1 MVPDLNYEYHT
12 ITIDS
17 NGQAAANTFTSYLEI
32 PLKNVVEAKLLAAH
46 VHTKTSN
53 QHTYISI
60 DELDSNFN
68 DRATPVLNGAGTIGK
83 IKGVFASLTSDVTA
97 VPAVSTT
104 TFVVTVAYIDGGNR
118 YLIDGVDR
126 PALSL
131 QRGNTYV
138 FDLSDG
144 SNSNHPLAF
153 SPTSGSGS
161 FTNGVTDNYGYDSGS
176 GTYATP
182 ANAPGNAGSQVT
194 FTVPEDAP
202 SSIYYYCVVHG
213 WGMGS
218 PTASTI
224 SETVGTDH
232 ITNFKGDY
240 DVSTQYINPL
250 RKVDKFTVNIMNQD
264 GDGILP
270 NAAGTPNYLIV
281 KFMCLK
287 GNL

>member
-1 MVPDLNYEYHT
+1 MVPDLTYEYHT

-53 QHTYISI
+53 QHIYISI

-83 IKGVFASLTSDVTA
+83 IKGVFASLISDVTA
-97 VPAVSTT
+97 V
-104 TFVVTVAYIDGGNR
+104 
-118 YLIDGVDR
+118 
-126 PALSL
+126 
-131 QRGNTYV
+131 
-138 FDLSDG
+138 
-144 SNSNHPLAF
+144 
-153 SPTSGSGS
+153 
-161 FTNGVTDNYGYDSGS
+161 
-176 GTYATP
+176 GT
-182 ANAPGNAGSQVT
+182 AN
-194 FTVPEDAP
+194 
-202 SSIYYYCVVHG
+202 
-213 WGMGS
+213 
-218 PTASTI
+218 
-224 SETVGTDH
+224 H

-281 KFMCLK
+281 KFTCLK

>member
-17 NGQAAANTFTSYLEI
+17 NGQAAANSFTSHLEI
-32 PLKNVVEAKLLAAH
+32 PLKNVVEAKLLASH

-161 FTNGVTDNYGYDSGS
+161 FTNGVTDNYGYDSDS

-182 ANAPGNAGSQVT
+182 AYAPGNAGSQVT

-213 WGMGS
+213 WNMGS

-224 SETVGTDH
+224 SEIVGTDH
-232 ITNFKGDY
+232 ITNFKDEY

-281 KFMCLK
+281 KFTCLK

>member
-17 NGQAAANTFTSYLEI
+17 NGQAAANNFTSHLEI
-32 PLKNVVEAKLLAAH
+32 PLKNVAEAKLLAAH
-46 VHTKTSN
+46 IHTKTSN

-104 TFVVTVAYIDGGNR
+104 NFTVTVASVDGGNR
-118 YLIDGVDR
+118 YHIDGVDR
-126 PALSL
+126 PVLSL

-138 FDLSDG
+138 FNLSDS
-144 SNSNHPLAF
+144 SNSGHPLAF
-153 SPTSGSGS
+153 STANGSGT
-161 FTNGVTDNYGYDSGS
+161 FTNGVTDNYGYDSS
-176 GTYATP
+176 NGTYATP
-182 ANAPGNAGSQVT
+182 ANAPGNNGSQVT

-202 SSIYYYCVVHG
+202 SSFYYYCVVHG

-218 PTASTI
+218 STASTI
-224 SETVGTDH
+224 SEIVGTDH
-232 ITNFKGDY
+232 ITNFQGDY

-281 KFMCLK
+281 KFTCLK

>member
-17 NGQAAANTFTSYLEI
+17 NGQAAANSFTSHLEI
-32 PLKNVVEAKLLAAH
+32 PLKNVVEAKLLASH

-161 FTNGVTDNYGYDSGS
+161 FTNGVTDNYGYDSDS
-176 GTYATP
+176 ATYTTP

-213 WGMGS
+213 WNMGS

-224 SETVGTDH
+224 SEIVGTDH
-232 ITNFKGDY
+232 ITNFKDEY

-281 KFMCLK
+281 KFTCLK

>member
-17 NGQAAANTFTSYLEI
+17 NGQAAANNFTSHLEI
-32 PLKNVVEAKLLAAH
+32 PLKNVVEAKLLASH
-46 VHTKTSN
+46 IHTKTSN

-83 IKGVFASLTSDVTA
+83 IKGVFASLISDVTA

-104 TFVVTVAYIDGGNR
+104 NFTVTVVGG
-118 YLIDGVDR
+118 YYQIDGVDR

-138 FDLSDG
+138 FDLSDS
-144 SNSNHPLAF
+144 SNSGHPLAF
-153 SPTSGSGS
+153 YTGLGFTGL
-161 FTNGVTDNYGYDSGS
+161 FTNGVTDNYGYDGS
-176 GTYATP
+176 GGYATP
-182 ANAPGNAGSQVT
+182 ANAPGNSGSQVT

-202 SSIYYYCVVHG
+202 SSIYYYCVIHG
-213 WGMGS
+213 DGMGS
-218 PTASTI
+218 QTASTI
-224 SETVGTDH
+224 SEIVGTDH

-281 KFMCLK
+281 KFTCLK

>member
-17 NGQAAANTFTSYLEI
+17 NGQAAANNFTSHLEI
-32 PLKNVVEAKLLAAH
+32 PLKNVVEAKLLASH
-46 VHTKTSN
+46 IHTKTSN

-97 VPAVSTT
+97 VPAVSST
-104 TFVVTVAYIDGGNR
+104 TFVVTVVNGY
-118 YLIDGVDR
+118 YQIDGVDR

-138 FDLSDG
+138 FDLSHS
-144 SNSNHPLAF
+144 SNSGHPLAF
-153 SPTSGSGS
+153 STANGSGT
-161 FTNGVTDNYGYDSGS
+161 FTNGVTDNYGYDSS
-176 GTYATP
+176 NGTYATP
-182 ANAPGNAGSQVT
+182 ANAPGNNGSQVT

-218 PTASTI
+218 STASTI
-224 SETVGTDH
+224 SEIAGTDH
-232 ITNFKGDY
+232 ITNFKDDY

-281 KFMCLK
+281 KFTCLK

>member
-12 ITIDS
+12 ITIYS
-17 NGQAAANTFTSYLEI
+17 NGQAAANNFTSHLEI
-32 PLKNVVEAKLLAAH
+32 PLKNVVEAKLLASH
-46 VHTKTSN
+46 IHTKTSN

-97 VPAVSTT
+97 VPAVSST
-104 TFVVTVAYIDGGNR
+104 TFVVTVVGGYYQIDGA
-118 YLIDGVDR
+118 DR

-138 FDLSDG
+138 FDLSDS
-144 SNSNHPLAF
+144 SNSGHPLAF
-153 SPTSGSGS
+153 STANGSGT
-161 FTNGVTDNYGYDSGS
+161 FTNGVTDNYGYDGA
-176 GTYATP
+176 GNYATP
-182 ANAPGNAGSQVT
+182 ANAPGNTGSQVT

-202 SSIYYYCVVHG
+202 SSFYYYCVVHG
-213 WGMGS
+213 WGMGR

-224 SETVGTDH
+224 SEIAGTDH
-232 ITNFKGDY
+232 ITNFKDDY

-281 KFMCLK
+281 KFTCLK

>member
-17 NGQAAANTFTSYLEI
+17 NGQAAANNFTSHLEI

-97 VPAVSTT
+97 VPGVSTT
-104 TFVVTVAYIDGGNR
+104 NFTVTVVGGYYQIN
-118 YLIDGVDR
+118 GVDR
-126 PALSL
+126 PVLSL
-131 QRGNTYV
+131 QRGNTYT
-138 FDLSDG
+138 FDLSHS
-144 SNSNHPLAF
+144 SNSGHPLAF
-153 SPTSGSGS
+153 YTGLGFTGL
-161 FTNGVTDNYGYDSGS
+161 FTNGVTDNYGYDGS
-176 GTYATP
+176 GYATP
-182 ANAPGNAGSQVT
+182 AYAPGNNGSQVT

-202 SSIYYYCVVHG
+202 SSIYYYCVIHG
-213 WGMGS
+213 DGMGS
-218 PTASTI
+218 QTASTI
-224 SETVGTDH
+224 SEIAGTDH
-232 ITNFKGDY
+232 ITNFQGDY

-270 NAAGTPNYLIV
+270 NTAGTPNYLIV

>member
-1 MVPDLNYEYHT
+1 MVPDLTYEYHT

-17 NGQAAANTFTSYLEI
+17 NGQAAANNFTSHLEI
-32 PLKNVVEAKLLAAH
+32 PLKNVVEAKLLASH
-46 VHTKTSN
+46 IHTQTSN

-97 VPAVSTT
+97 VPGVSTT
-104 TFVVTVAYIDGGNR
+104 NFVVTVVGGKYQIDGA
-118 YLIDGVDR
+118 DR
-126 PALSL
+126 PVLSL
-131 QRGNTYV
+131 QRGNTYT
-138 FDLSDG
+138 FDLSHS
-144 SNSNHPLAF
+144 SNNGHPLAF
-153 SPTSGSGS
+153 YTGLGFTGL
-161 FTNGVTDNYGYDSGS
+161 FTNGVTDNYGYDSS
-176 GTYATP
+176 NYTYATP
-182 ANAPGNAGSQVT
+182 ANRPGYGESRVT

-202 SSIYYYCVVHG
+202 SSIYYYCVIHG
-213 WGMGS
+213 DGMGS
-218 PTASTI
+218 QTASTI

-232 ITNFKGDY
+232 IANFKGDY

-281 KFMCLK
+281 KFTCLK

>member
-17 NGQAAANTFTSYLEI
+17 NGQAAANSFTSHLEI
-32 PLKNVVEAKLLAAH
+32 PLKNVVEAKLLASH
-46 VHTKTSN
+46 IHTKTSN

-161 FTNGVTDNYGYDSGS
+161 FTNGVTDNYGYDSDS
-176 GTYATP
+176 ATYTTP

-213 WGMGS
+213 WNMGS

-224 SETVGTDH
+224 SEIVGTDH
-232 ITNFKGDY
+232 ITNFKDEY

-281 KFMCLK
+281 KFTCLK

>member
-53 QHTYISI
+53 QHIYISI

-68 DRATPVLNGAGTIGK
+68 DRATPVLDGAGTIGK
-83 IKGVFASLTSDVTA
+83 IKNVFASLTSDVTA

-104 TFVVTVAYIDGGNR
+104 NLVVKVVGG
-118 YLIDGVDR
+118 YYEIDGVDR

-138 FDLSDG
+138 FNLSDG
-144 SNSNHPLAF
+144 SNSGHPLAF
-153 SPTSGSGS
+153 STANGSGT
-161 FTNGVTDNYGYDSGS
+161 FTNGVTDNYGYDIYS

-182 ANAPGNAGSQVT
+182 ANAPGNNGSQVT

-202 SSIYYYCVVHG
+202 SSFYYYCVVHG

-224 SETVGTDH
+224 SEIVGTDH
-232 ITNFKGDY
+232 ITNFKDEY

-250 RKVDKFTVNIMNQD
+250 RKVGKFTVNIMNQD
-264 GDGILP
+264 GVSILP

-281 KFMCLK
+281 KFTCLK

>member
-182 ANAPGNAGSQVT
+182 AYAPGNAGSQVT

-218 PTASTI
+218 STASTI

>member
-153 SPTSGSGS
+153 STASGSGT

-176 GTYATP
+176 ATYATP
-182 ANAPGNAGSQVT
+182 AYAPGNAGSQVT

>member
-32 PLKNVVEAKLLAAH
+32 PLKNVVEAKLLASH
-46 VHTKTSN
+46 IHTKTSN

-68 DRATPVLNGAGTIGK
+68 DRATPVLDGAGTIGK
-83 IKGVFASLTSDVTA
+83 IKNVFASLTSDVTA

-104 TFVVTVAYIDGGNR
+104 NLVVKVVGGYYEIDN
-118 YLIDGVDR
+118 VDK

-138 FDLSDG
+138 FDLSDS
-144 SNSNHPLAF
+144 SNSGHPLAF
-153 SPTSGSGS
+153 STANGSGT
-161 FTNGVTDNYGYDSGS
+161 FTNGVTDNYGYDSNS

-182 ANAPGNAGSQVT
+182 ANAPGNSESRVT

-202 SSIYYYCVVHG
+202 SSFYYYCVVHG

-224 SETVGTDH
+224 SEIVGTDH
-232 ITNFKGDY
+232 IANFKDDY

-270 NAAGTPNYLIV
+270 NTAGTPNYLIV
-281 KFMCLK
+281 KFTCLK